1 MVYKA
6 LFNIDLLH
14 AYFLDQ
20 GEKKYHANNANDELS
35 EEEKQDSLRS
45 YNLFDF
51 MEVIPN
57 KKTRSIAKNHRIL
70 IRNHS
75 KGIRVLT
82 SSLQVNS
89 EEGNDVVVRYSP
101 VINLS
106 NDVVFTF
113 FIKAKDRFFL
123 NYSDVTE
130 KTNNKLYYLSNLSS
144 SATNVFDSNSSIE
157 KWEDFVIT
165 ERESRKLVYELEK
178 EQEFDTNTPKLV
190 TISSIDESLI
200 ESIED
205 KVDNDTALTDD
216 ETEIFNY
223 LNTSVKQL
231 KNSGVIGVFQIKVSG
246 DDNSNLTELVD
257 TEDEQTGNFDIEKQC
272 LLKDT
277 VDFQIY
283 IENKKTFWRYRQRSE
298 NQIMVTKQE
307 HPLTKNG
314 KVEIEKTDVTPQP
327 SGNLFF
333 PNPTIDSVTK
343 EEQDYYS
350 EIFI

>member
-1 MVYKA
+1 MIYKA

-14 AYFLDQ
+14 AYFLDK

-35 EEEKQDSLRS
+35 DDEKEESLRT

-51 MEVIPN
+51 VEIIPN
-57 KKTRSIAKNHRIL
+57 KRTRVVAKNHRIL

-82 SSLQVNS
+82 STIKVNS
-89 EEGNDVVVRYSP
+89 EEGNDVVERYNP
-101 VINLS
+101 VVSLS
-106 NDVVFTF
+106 DDEVFTF
-113 FIKAKDRFFL
+113 FIKTKDSFFL
-123 NYSDVTE
+123 NYSNVIE
-130 KTNNKLYYLSNLSS
+130 KTKNQLYYLSNISS
-144 SATNVFDSNSSIE
+144 SATNVFDANSSIE
-157 KWEDFVIT
+157 KWEDFLIS

-190 TISSIDESLI
+190 TISSIEESVI
-200 ESIED
+200 EDIED
-205 KVDNDTALTDD
+205 KVANATTLTAD
-216 ETEIFNY
+216 ETEVFDY
-223 LNTSVKQL
+223 LNASVQRL
-231 KNSGVIGVFQIKVSG
+231 KNSGVIGVLKIKVSG
-246 DDNSNLTELVD
+246 DNNTNLIELVD
-257 TEDEQTGNFDIEKQC
+257 TEDIQTGNFDLEKQC

-277 VDFQIY
+277 IDFQIY
-283 IENKKTFWRYRQRSE
+283 IENKKTFWRYRQKSE

-327 SGNLFF
+327 SGNPFF
-333 PNPTIDSVTK
+333 PNPTVDSITK

>member
-144 SATNVFDSNSSIE
+144 SATNVFDSNSSIK

-246 DDNSNLTELVD
+246 DNNTNLTELVD

>member
-231 KNSGVIGVFQIKVSG
+231 KNSGVIGIFQIKVSG
-246 DDNSNLTELVD
+246 DNNTNLTELVD

>member
-246 DDNSNLTELVD
+246 DNNTNLTELVD

>member
-106 NDVVFTF
+106 DDVVFTF

-246 DDNSNLTELVD
+246 DNNTNLTELVD